1 MRLTCKAL
9 LVKVN
14 EIFAIKEGCHD
25 CELEVQKVKDDGSCS
40 QS

>member
-14 EIFAIKEGCHD
+14 ETFATKEGCHG
-25 CELEVQKVKDDGSCS
+25 CELEVQKAKADGSCS
-40 QS
+40 QT

>member
-14 EIFAIKEGCHD
+14 ETFATSVRYHG
-25 CELEVQKVKDDGSCS
+25 CELEVQKMKADRSCS
-40 QS
+40 QI